1 METQILTLQFLVPMN
16 TVQHIWKRARCCCI
30 SFDVFNKMSNSGIK
44 KMKFDLS
51 RIHNIPLHQQTKV
64 DSLDQALT
72 MAKMIL
78 FWCQSYIQRH
88 LNAIKSFLKKENK
101 RATLQFCISMFD
113 TASIPHDPTFAG
125 MYNIIHT
132 NEKWSLMMKKYE
144 NYYLLPDEEDP
155 TRTCKNKIFTNV

>member
-1 METQILTLQFLVPMN
+1 
-16 TVQHIWKRARCCCI
+16 
-30 SFDVFNKMSNSGIK
+30 
-44 KMKFDLS
+44 
-51 RIHNIPLHQQTKV
+51 
-64 DSLDQALT
+64 
-72 MAKMIL
+72 
-78 FWCQSYIQRH
+78 
-88 LNAIKSFLKKENK
+88 
-101 RATLQFCISMFD
+101 MFD